1 MNKAAIKNFAVTA
14 REKLIQD
21 ARYQAGLLGITESGV
36 TDGRTVNGAEL
47 YEIGGGQMRTIQGP
61 EVEQRRHL
69 VGELRRRAADTDYAT
84 AYRYVMEEA
93 AYTWFNRLIAIRFME
108 VNGYLESRVLS
119 SEGGKT
125 EPEIVA
131 APFESGLEFTDAER
145 ERIARLKAANRVQET
160 DILFRM
166 LFRKQCNA
174 LNEILPGLF
183 SRTDSP
189 GSYEELLLSLSCNDP
204 EGVVRNLVDSIPEAD
219 FDIQRGGQVEIIG
232 WLYQYYNTE
241 PKAEAFAKKGR
252 ITKDELPAVTQLFTP
267 DWIVRYMTENSLGR
281 LWTDARP
288 ETVCRADWKYYLDE
302 AEQTPDVQ
310 RQLAEIRRE
319 RAGLRPEEIK
329 IIDPCM
335 GSGHI
340 LVYAFDLL
348 MQIYHD
354 AGWPR
359 RDAAQSV
366 IKNNLYGLD
375 IDKRAYQLSYFA
387 LMMKAREYDR
397 RFLERG
403 LQPNVCYIQES
414 NDIINFPLD
423 DFGWTLPE
431 ADKARTQL
439 ENLLSE
445 MKDAREY
452 GSLVKPTP
460 CDWSL
465 LERFILSG
473 ANWGQVDFDTLD
485 YERVQDKVCD
495 LLKIAAILAQKYD
508 AVITNPPYM
517 GGANMSGKLSEFVRK
532 RYPDGKAD
540 LFACFIERCLQ
551 FATERGYVAMITQH
565 AWMFLSSF
573 EKLRVKLRLTDTVNM
588 AHLGARAFEE
598 IGGEVVQTTSF
609 VMRRTHIPQ
618 YAGTYCRLIE
628 PTTQNRKEEMF
639 CAGINRYIAKQDN
652 FSKIPGT
659 PVAYW
664 VSVSAMNGF
673 QHGVVADVAVASVG
687 IQTGNNDKFLHLWWE
702 IHYKEIVFDAK
713 SIDDSFQKRK
723 WFPYNK
729 GGEYRKWYGNDTTV
743 IDWRNDGEDI
753 KNNSVLTGHHYQQYA
768 DNLKFQP
775 LVTWSRISTGTPA
788 YRLKNNGFL
797 SDMAGFSLFASQE
810 ILELILAYCNS
821 VVARYYL
828 SFLAPTLNIMVG
840 PVLALPYKSTS
851 NFDGQIRQL
860 SMDAVNICKAD
871 WDAFE
876 TSWDFKRHPLLPK
889 RDGETETRNQEF
901 LAKLARADE
910 QIRNGQTVVKTLE
923 ELQAMEEG
931 ES

>member
-1 MNKAAIKNFAVTA
+1 M
-14 REKLIQD
+14 
-21 ARYQAGLLGITESGV
+21 
-36 TDGRTVNGAEL
+36 
-47 YEIGGGQMRTIQGP
+47 
-61 EVEQRRHL
+61 
-69 VGELRRRAADTDYAT
+69 
-84 AYRYVMEEA
+84 
-93 AYTWFNRLIAIRFME
+93 
-108 VNGYLESRVLS
+108 
-119 SEGGKT
+119 
-125 EPEIVA
+125 
-131 APFESGLEFTDAER
+131 
-145 ERIARLKAANRVQET
+145 
-160 DILFRM
+160 
-166 LFRKQCNA
+166 
-174 LNEILPGLF
+174 
-183 SRTDSP
+183 
-189 GSYEELLLSLSCNDP
+189 
-204 EGVVRNLVDSIPEAD
+204 VDSIPEAD
-219 FDIQRGGQVEIIG
+219 FDIRRGGQVEIIG

-252 ITKDELPAVTQLFTP
+252 IAKDELPAVTQLFTP

-288 ETVCRADWKYYLDE
+288 DTICRADWKYYLDE
-302 AEQTPDVQ
+302 AEQTPEV
-310 RQLAEIRRE
+310 REQLAQIRRE

-329 IIDPCM
+329 ILDPCM

-423 DFGWTLPE
+423 DFGWTFPE
-431 ADKARTQL
+431 PDKVRTQL
-439 ENLLSE
+439 ENLLAE

-452 GSLVKPTP
+452 GSLVKLTP

-473 ANWGQVDFDTLD
+473 ANWGQVDFDTPD

-517 GGANMSGKLSEFVRK
+517 GGANMSGKLSEFVK
-532 RYPDGKAD
+532 KSYPDGKAD

-598 IGGEVVQTTSF
+598 IGGEVVQSTTF
-609 VMRRTHIPQ
+609 VMRRTHIDG
-618 YAGTYCRLIE
+618 YAGTYYRLIE
-628 PTTQNRKEEMF
+628 PKTQNGKEEMF
-639 CAGINRYIAKQDN
+639 CAGLNRYFAKQDN
-652 FSKIPGT
+652 FSKIPGA

-664 VSVSAMNGF
+664 LSYNWLSVFDYPPLSKIGETREGLTTA
-673 QHGVVADVAVASVG
+673 
-687 IQTGNNDKFLHLWWE
+687 NNDLFLKLWFE
-702 IHYKEIVFDAK
+702 IPFDNINFDCHSNQQAQE
-713 SIDDSFQKRK
+713 SDIM
-723 WFPYNK
+723 WYPHHK
-729 GGEYRKWYGNDTTV
+729 GGEYRKWYGNTDYV
-743 IDWRNDGEDI
+743 INWLHGGHAIQNYKDEA
-753 KNNSVLTGHHYQQYA
+753 TGRIRSHNYNLEYNFREYA
-768 DNLKFQP
+768 
-775 LVTWSRISTGTPA
+775 TWSRISSENVGLRYSPV
-788 YRLKNNGFL
+788 GFL
-797 SDMAGFSLFASQE
+797 FDSASAGLFLPHH
-810 ILELILAYCNS
+810 ILKYGMGYICS
-821 VVARYYL
+821 KVAKPLLLVLNPTIKIQPGDIADLPFKIDGNFHEQVTQLVNDNIAL
-828 SFLAPTLNIMVG
+828 S
-840 PVLALPYKSTS
+840 
-851 NFDGQIRQL
+851 
-860 SMDAVNICKAD
+860 KAD

-876 TSWDFKRHPLLPK
+876 TSWDFQRHPLLPK
-889 RDGETETRNQEF
+889 RDEHQ
-901 LAKLARADE
+901 
-910 QIRNGQTVVKTLE
+910 
-923 ELQAMEEG
+923 EG

>member
-47 YEIGGGQMRTIQGP
+47 YEIGGGQLRTIQGA

-69 VGELRRRAADTDYAT
+69 VSELRRRAADTDYNT

-189 GSYEELLLSLSCNDP
+189 ASYEELLLNLSCNDP

-302 AEQTPDVQ
+302 AEQTPEV
-310 RQLAEIRRE
+310 REQLAEIRRE

-397 RFLERG
+397 RFLSRG
-403 LQPNVCYIQES
+403 VQPNVAYIQES

-423 DFGWTLPE
+423 DFGWTFPE
-431 ADKARTQL
+431 LQQNLGRTQL
-439 ENLLSE
+439 ENLLAE

-460 CDWSL
+460 CDWTL
-465 LERFILSG
+465 LEKFILSG

-517 GGANMSGKLSEFVRK
+517 GGANMSGKLSEFVK
-532 RYPDGKAD
+532 KHYPDGKAD

-609 VMRRTHIPQ
+609 VMRRTHISE

-628 PTTQNRKEEMF
+628 PTTQQGKEKMF
-639 CAGINRYIAKQDN
+639 CAGINRYFAKQDN
-652 FSKIPGT
+652 FSQIPGA

-664 VSVSAMNGF
+664 ASQKAYEAYNYPNLDKIA
-673 QHGVVADVAVASVG
+673 QPRHGLATSD
-687 IQTGNNDKFLHLWWE
+687 NDRFLKLWFE
-702 IHYKEIVFDAK
+702 VDINTTSLLQRCE
-713 SIDDSFQKRK
+713 FQKK
-723 WFPYNK
+723 WFPMNK
-729 GGEYRKWYGNDTTV
+729 GGSYRKWYGNL
-743 IDWRNDGEDI
+743 DWIINYENDGSEI
-753 KNNSVLTGHHYQQYA
+753 KDYAISIYKCSSRTIQNTQYYFKEGLTWSALTAGSFSVRWTDAGCLFGSGGYCAFVSPDKIKYILALMNNAVNSVFIQ
-768 DNLKFQP
+768 
-775 LVTWSRISTGTPA
+775 LVS
-788 YRLKNNGFL
+788 
-797 SDMAGFSLFASQE
+797 
-810 ILELILAYCNS
+810 
-821 VVARYYL
+821 
-828 SFLAPTLNIMVG
+828 PTLNYEVG
-840 PVLALPYKSTS
+840 HIKTIPVI
-851 NFDGQIRQL
+851 FDKGRCEEINELVDENIRL
-860 SMDAVNICKAD
+860 SRAD

-889 RDGETETRNQEF
+889 RDEHQ
-901 LAKLARADE
+901 
-910 QIRNGQTVVKTLE
+910 
-923 ELQAMEEG
+923 EG

>member
-21 ARYQAGLLGITESGV
+21 ARYQAGLLGVTAKGI

-47 YEIGGGQMRTIQGP
+47 YDIGGGQLRTIQGP
-61 EVEQRRHL
+61 EIEQRRHL
-69 VGELRRRAADTDYAT
+69 VSELRRRAADTDYAT
-84 AYRYVMEEA
+84 AYRYVMEEV

-131 APFESGLEFTDAER
+131 APFESGLDFDDAER
-145 ERIARLKAANRVQET
+145 QQIARLKAANRVQET
-160 DILFRM
+160 DILFRL

-219 FDIQRGGQVEIIG
+219 FDIRRGGQVEIIG

-252 ITKDELPAVTQLFTP
+252 VTKDELPAVTQLFTP
-267 DWIVRYMTENSLGR
+267 DWIVRYMTENSVGR
-281 LWTDARP
+281 LWTEARP

-302 AEQTPDVQ
+302 AEQTPEV
-310 RQLAEIRRE
+310 REQLAQIRRE
-319 RAGLRPEEIK
+319 RAGLNPEEIK

-359 RDAAQSV
+359 RDAAQSI

-387 LMMKAREYDR
+387 LMMKAREHDR
-397 RFLERG
+397 RFLSRG
-403 LQPNVCYIQES
+403 LQPNVAYIQES
-414 NDIINFPLD
+414 NDIIDFPLD
-423 DFGWTLPE
+423 DFGWTFPE
-431 ADKARTQL
+431 PDKARTQL

-460 CDWSL
+460 CDWTL
-465 LERFILSG
+465 LEKFMLSG
-473 ANWGQVDFDTLD
+473 ADWGQADFDTPD

-495 LLKIAAILAQKYD
+495 LLKLAALLSQRYD

-551 FATERGYVAMITQH
+551 FAKPNGYVSMITMH
-565 AWMFLSSF
+565 SWMFLSSF

-598 IGGEVVQTTSF
+598 IGGEVVQTTTF

-628 PTTQNRKEEMF
+628 PTTQNGKEEMF
-639 CAGINRYIAKQDN
+639 CAGINRYFAKQEV
-652 FSKIPGT
+652 FPKIPGA
-659 PVAYW
+659 PIVYW
-664 VSVSAMNGF
+664 VSKAQLDIF
-673 QHGVVADVAVASVG
+673 QHPH
-687 IQTGNNDKFLHLWWE
+687 IQDFTISDGQNITGNNEKYLKMTWE
-702 IHYKEIVFDAK
+702 VNSRAIG
-713 SIDDSFQKRK
+713 RK
-723 WFPYNK
+723 WILCAR
-729 GGEYRKWYGNDTTV
+729 GGSFRKWYGNISEV
-743 IDWRNDGEDI
+743 IDWSDSARQHYHSDSIARIVPKYIRFRKGI
-753 KNNSVLTGHHYQQYA
+753 TWCRIASKNISFRLLSESELFEKTGVSVFFD
-768 DNLKFQP
+768 DN
-775 LVTWSRISTGTPA
+775 TRIFET
-788 YRLKNNGFL
+788 
-797 SDMAGFSLFASQE
+797 
-810 ILELILAYCNS
+810 LAYLNS
-821 VVARYYL
+821 KVAAYLMKLLTQVITLQVRDVRGLPFIAIDSHIKQVVEAKAEQCVSL
-828 SFLAPTLNIMVG
+828 SKT
-840 PVLALPYKSTS
+840 
-851 NFDGQIRQL
+851 
-860 SMDAVNICKAD
+860 D

-889 RDGETETRNQEF
+889 RDEKQ
-901 LAKLARADE
+901 
-910 QIRNGQTVVKTLE
+910 
-923 ELQAMEEG
+923 EG
-931 ES
+931 ESSL

>member
-21 ARYQAGLLGITESGV
+21 ARYQAGLLGVTADGI

-47 YEIGGGQMRTIQGP
+47 YEIGGGQLRTIQGP

-131 APFESGLEFTDAER
+131 APFESGLDFDDAER
-145 ERIARLKAANRVQET
+145 QQIARLKAANRVQET
-160 DILFRM
+160 DILFRL

-219 FDIQRGGQVEIIG
+219 FDIHRGGQVEIIG

-252 ITKDELPAVTQLFTP
+252 VTKDELPAVTQLFTP
-267 DWIVRYMTENSLGR
+267 DWIVRYMTENSVGR
-281 LWTDARP
+281 LWTDAHP

-310 RQLAEIRRE
+310 QQLAKIRRE
-319 RAGLRPEEIK
+319 RAGLNPDEIK

-359 RDAAQSV
+359 RDAAQSI

-387 LMMKAREYDR
+387 LMMKAREHDR

-431 ADKARTQL
+431 ADAARTQL

-460 CDWSL
+460 CDWTL
-465 LERFILSG
+465 LEKFVLSG

-495 LLKIAAILAQKYD
+495 LLKIAALLSQRYD

-517 GGANMSGKLSEFVRK
+517 GGANMSGKLSEFVKK

-540 LFACFIERCLQ
+540 LFACFIER
-551 FATERGYVAMITQH
+551 ATEMTKPYGYCGFFSPYV
-565 AWMFLSSF
+565 WMFIQSY
-573 EKLRVKLRLTDTVNM
+573 EKLRLMMYRTKTIETLIQFEYSAFAEATVPVCTFVFQNSHFKKKGCYLRLTSFRGGMEIQRQKVLDGIHNHDCGFYYECISDDFLTVP
-588 AHLGARAFEE
+588 
-598 IGGEVVQTTSF
+598 GE
-609 VMRRTHIPQ
+609 
-618 YAGTYCRLIE
+618 
-628 PTTQNRKEEMF
+628 
-639 CAGINRYIAKQDN
+639 
-652 FSKIPGT
+652 

-664 VSVSAMNGF
+664 VSPKIREAYKHQSLDKVA
-673 QHGVVADVAVASVG
+673 QPRHGLATSD
-687 IQTGNNDKFLHLWWE
+687 NDRFLKLWFE
-702 IHYKEIVFDAK
+702 VD
-713 SIDDSFQKRK
+713 IDKTSLLQRCEFQKK
-723 WFPYNK
+723 WFPMNK
-729 GGEYRKWYGNDTTV
+729 GGSYRKWYGNL
-743 IDWRNDGEDI
+743 DWIINYENDGAEI
-753 KNNSVLTGHHYQQYA
+753 KDYAISIYRCSSRTIQNTQYYFKEGLTWSALTSGTFSVRWTDVGCLFGSGGYCAFVSPDKLKYILALMNNVVNSVFIQ
-768 DNLKFQP
+768 
-775 LVTWSRISTGTPA
+775 LVS
-788 YRLKNNGFL
+788 
-797 SDMAGFSLFASQE
+797 
-810 ILELILAYCNS
+810 
-821 VVARYYL
+821 
-828 SFLAPTLNIMVG
+828 PTLNYEVG
-840 PVLALPYKSTS
+840 HIKTIPVI
-851 NFDGQIRQL
+851 FDKDRCEEINEKVDENIRL
-860 SMDAVNICKAD
+860 SRAD

-889 RDGETETRNQEF
+889 RDEKQ
-901 LAKLARADE
+901 
-910 QIRNGQTVVKTLE
+910 
-923 ELQAMEEG
+923 EG